1 MKLYI
6 PTTSLNFNNILSTES
21 ISPRAFYSQRGFGYS
36 RWFTIPE
43 NEIEGAI
50 LLYESPYK
58 IVRPISDMEDH
69 PLWIEIE
76 TNEDYPMLKSG
87 IRYSQRTIYLNPWHT
102 KFYFQTDKDKTVAL
116 SLSDSS
122 LETKLIRLYSR
133 KIYVKEF
140 SDTFPSL
147 DFTPNIPV
155 DFSGIEEDIR
165 LNKIKGLL
173 YGYYIGA
180 NFSSS
185 LEDVK
190 TLNTLREILNIFAAT
205 ISSQERVP
213 TTSQMTRLYELFG
226 ILRQNEPLYNEL
238 LRELGSAEVVNRV
251 ISLLKRYGIELF
263 TTNWRRIV
271 DELQYDIDGQ
281 NPSIQWIK
289 RELDK
294 QQKMMQLKSCLLS
307 VDEGQI
313 LYTDQLISNIS
324 SKVISS
330 KEENTLYLYWIN
342 NLLINN
348 KYSGK
353 VSSMKAELADDL
365 TQAAIV
371 CMGESW
377 KDSSIRT
384 YLNQLR
390 KHVRGEEFT
399 QPWSNGLLSSIS
411 AVITKGD
418 DWEQLL
424 RFLQSKEITDY
435 RLAFSFYGIL
445 NGFAN
450 LTRDFTD
457 FIYNKD
463 GKYVSEV
470 YREFYGQ
477 LHGVTIAVQSTEET
491 IKSEPEQITSVQYK
505 PISSAIS
512 NTDNTLRINNPLIK
526 EILAYFKSSAFK
538 GVKNKAKLENGLK
551 ICIEKVGENFTIQLF
566 LSELSTLTEYGWNKN
581 NKSWKLIQEE
591 FCPDYKDNSSKKK
604 KDKNIQEE
612 TSSPSLFDTMIEGAK
627 NLAQAVGLIPS
638 TDENKVKEERTMQID
653 SANESDNSDNKTLI
667 LFDNSWIDKCASLID
682 DKDARKQFQV
692 DIEWFIGNHN
702 EVYQDKKK
710 GNLPGWYKDSDR
722 SNVETINRLKKYLEK
737 KLVPNEKT
745 PWLVE
750 KYKKIPI
757 VRIIQYLE
765 KEYGIR

>member
-69 PLWIEIE
+69 PLWIEID
-76 TNEDYPMLKSG
+76 TNNDYPMLKSG

-213 TTSQMTRLYELFG
+213 TTSQMTRLNELFG

-281 NPSIQWIK
+281 NPSIKWIK
-289 RELDK
+289 
-294 QQKMMQLKSCLLS
+294 
-307 VDEGQI
+307 
-313 LYTDQLISNIS
+313 
-324 SKVISS
+324 
-330 KEENTLYLYWIN
+330 
-342 NLLINN
+342 
-348 KYSGK
+348 
-353 VSSMKAELADDL
+353 
-365 TQAAIV
+365 
-371 CMGESW
+371 
-377 KDSSIRT
+377 
-384 YLNQLR
+384 
-390 KHVRGEEFT
+390 
-399 QPWSNGLLSSIS
+399 
-411 AVITKGD
+411 
-418 DWEQLL
+418 
-424 RFLQSKEITDY
+424 
-435 RLAFSFYGIL
+435 
-445 NGFAN
+445 
-450 LTRDFTD
+450 
-457 FIYNKD
+457 
-463 GKYVSEV
+463 
-470 YREFYGQ
+470 
-477 LHGVTIAVQSTEET
+477 
-491 IKSEPEQITSVQYK
+491 
-505 PISSAIS
+505 
-512 NTDNTLRINNPLIK
+512 
-526 EILAYFKSSAFK
+526 
-538 GVKNKAKLENGLK
+538 
-551 ICIEKVGENFTIQLF
+551 
-566 LSELSTLTEYGWNKN
+566 
-581 NKSWKLIQEE
+581 
-591 FCPDYKDNSSKKK
+591 
-604 KDKNIQEE
+604 
-612 TSSPSLFDTMIEGAK
+612 
-627 NLAQAVGLIPS
+627 
-638 TDENKVKEERTMQID
+638 
-653 SANESDNSDNKTLI
+653 
-667 LFDNSWIDKCASLID
+667 
-682 DKDARKQFQV
+682 
-692 DIEWFIGNHN
+692 
-702 EVYQDKKK
+702 
-710 GNLPGWYKDSDR
+710 
-722 SNVETINRLKKYLEK
+722 
-737 KLVPNEKT
+737 
-745 PWLVE
+745 
-750 KYKKIPI
+750 
-757 VRIIQYLE
+757 
-765 KEYGIR
+765 